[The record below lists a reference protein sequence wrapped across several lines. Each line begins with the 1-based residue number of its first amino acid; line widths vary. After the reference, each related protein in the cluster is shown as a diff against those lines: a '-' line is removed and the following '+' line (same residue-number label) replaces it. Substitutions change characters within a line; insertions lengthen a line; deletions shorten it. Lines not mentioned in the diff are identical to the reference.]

1 MWKITL
7 QDINTIPKKPKTQGH
22 PTRNLWKRPK
32 NNSKAWIKLSE
43 TILNILGDCWETF
56 ISSAPHSQ
64 QDWWKGSQP
73 ARCTYNPQP
82 ELLQKFSQQSYVV
95 IGRHRAK
102 FSPSVNSEISRH
114 LTFVPAIP
122 WSSEGYFRQLVNKEV
137 FAFQY
142 LYFLP
147 PHAAILSIWEA
158 YGSLHA
164 FSNFQISRV
173 ITVKITGKLSTAR
186 RRSYAV
192 RSIWITKGKG
202 SISI

>member
-1 MWKITL
+1 MNKAFWNHFKHLGKLLGNIYL
-7 QDINTIPKKPKTQGH
+7 QCSSLPARLMEGFPA
-22 PTRNLWKRPK
+22 
-32 NNSKAWIKLSE
+32 SKVHL
-43 TILNILGDCWETF
+43 
-56 ISSAPHSQ
+56 
-64 QDWWKGSQP
+64 QP
-73 ARCTYNPQP
+73 ATWVTGN
-82 ELLQKFSQQSYVV
+82 FSQQSYVV

-102 FSPSVNSEISRH
+102 FSPSVRGRGGGGGGAVLLFEWYVNSEISRH

-122 WSSEGYFRQLVNKEV
+122 CSCEGYFRQLVNKEV

-142 LYFLP
+142 LYFLF

>member
-1 MWKITL
+1 MNKAFWNNFKHLGRLLGNIYL
-7 QDINTIPKKPKTQGH
+7 QCSSLPGRLMEGFPA
-22 PTRNLWKRPK
+22 
-32 NNSKAWIKLSE
+32 SKVHL
-43 TILNILGDCWETF
+43 
-56 ISSAPHSQ
+56 
-64 QDWWKGSQP
+64 QP
-73 ARCTYNPQP
+73 ATW
-82 ELLQKFSQQSYVV
+82 LTGKFSQQSYVV

-102 FSPSVNSEISRH
+102 FSPSVRKGGGGGGSVLWFEWYVNSEISRH

-122 WSSEGYFRQLVNKEV
+122 CSSEGYFRQLVNKEV

-158 YGSLHA
+158 YGSLHP

-192 RSIWITKGKG
+192 RSIWITKAKG
-202 SISI
+202 FISI

>member
-1 MWKITL
+1 MQPNYCNEDRTMWKITL

-64 QDWWKGSQP
+64 QDWWKSSQP

-82 ELLQKFSQQSYVV
+82 ELLQKFSQQPYVV

-102 FSPSVNSEISRH
+102 FSPSVRGVGGGGGCGPLIWMIREFRNFPASYLCSRNT
-114 LTFVPAIP
+114 LLFWRV
-122 WSSEGYFRQLVNKEV
+122 
-137 FAFQY
+137 
-142 LYFLP
+142 
-147 PHAAILSIWEA
+147 LSA
-158 YGSLHA
+158 
-164 FSNFQISRV
+164 
-173 ITVKITGKLSTAR
+173 TCK
-186 RRSYAV
+186 
-192 RSIWITKGKG
+192 
-202 SISI
+202 